1 MTSPSLTELEQHIQL
16 LKDRVLGVASEI
28 KALLAEDL
36 PLFVEREVKKA
47 FVTHPEFA
55 STVDDKTLQTLKSEV
70 EETASTAAAT
80 ILNALNS
87 ETLWLPGDVNDSDDK
102 SMAAN
107 TTLWGVVNQISDT
120 AIALMKKYNFPESS
134 LGVSY
139 KPPTWFIGRR
149 YLPSLSEKYW
159 RHLND
164 FVAASAQVTSIQEA
178 NTEQELAERW
188 DNS

>member
-1 MTSPSLTELEQHIQL
+1 MTSPELTELEQHIQL
-16 LKDRVLGVASEI
+16 LRERVLGVASEI

-47 FVTHPEFA
+47 FISNPKFA
-55 STVDDKTLQTLKSEV
+55 ATIDDQTLKQLKSDV
-70 EETASTAAAT
+70 ENTATTAAT
-80 ILNALNS
+80 SILTVLEDDN
-87 ETLWLPGDVNDSDDK
+87 LWLPHEINETDDK

-107 TTLWGVVNQISDT
+107 ATLWGIVNGISES
-120 AIALMKKYNFPESS
+120 AAALMKQYDFPQS
-134 LGVSY
+134 VQNVTY

-178 NTEQELAERW
+178 NTEQELAKRW